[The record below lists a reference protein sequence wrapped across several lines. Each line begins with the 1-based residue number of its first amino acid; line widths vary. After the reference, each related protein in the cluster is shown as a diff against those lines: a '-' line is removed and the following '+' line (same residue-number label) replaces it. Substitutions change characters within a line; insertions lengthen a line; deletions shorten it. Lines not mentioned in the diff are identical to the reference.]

1 MNNWLEALKE
11 YLFIL
16 IVGFVIGILFLIK
29 GYEKEE
35 IKTRKQFVRYVIHG
49 ILISMF
55 ITWAGFEIFIYLGL
69 PYKLSVAMGGGMAY
83 LGTDRLTMML
93 EKVIQ
98 SKLK

>member
-1 MNNWLEALKE
+1 MNDWLEELKE
-11 YLFIL
+11 HLFIL
-16 IVGFVIGILFLIK
+16 VVGLVISILFLIR
-29 GYEKEE
+29 GYEKEN
-35 IKTRKQFVRYVIHG
+35 IKTRKQFIRYVIHG

-55 ITWAGFEIFIYLGL
+55 ITWAGFEVFIYFGL

-83 LGTDRLTMML
+83 LGTDRLTMIL

>member
-11 YLFIL
+11 HIFIL

-35 IKTRKQFVRYVIHG
+35 IKTRHQFFRYVIHG

-55 ITWAGFEIFIYLGL
+55 ITWAGFEVFIYLGL

-93 EKVIQ
+93 EKIIQ
-98 SKLK
+98 NKLK

>member
-1 MNNWLEALKE
+1 MNDWLETLKE
-11 YLFIL
+11 HIFIL

-35 IKTRKQFVRYVIHG
+35 IKTRRQFIRYVIHG

-55 ITWAGFEIFIYLGL
+55 ITWAGFEVFIYFGL

>member
-1 MNNWLEALKE
+1 MDEWIETLKE
-11 YLFIL
+11 YFFIL
-16 IVGFVIGILFLIK
+16 IVGLVIGVLFVIK

-35 IKTRKQFVRYVIHG
+35 IQTRVQLFRYVFHG

-55 ITWAGFEIFIYLGL
+55 ITWFGFEVFIYFGL
-69 PYKLSVAMGGGMAY
+69 PYKLSVALGGALAY

-93 EKVIQ
+93 EKFIQ